1 MKVNMKKQINAVL
14 SLLFLALLSAGCT
27 PRPAP
32 APFIYTLEN
41 QSSGVAAQA
50 GLATQKPV
58 LKLMP
63 VRAAGP
69 FTVEDMVYRDNH
81 YGLNSYAHSRWSDA
95 PARMLEVFF
104 LASLGNSGL
113 FTAVL
118 PPSSAAG
125 GDLILESVLQDF
137 SAHIDSGSGAEA
149 GIRMFFY
156 LIETH
161 SRSLLASKVISVSV
175 PAADSDARHAAAALN
190 AAAAKVAKELQK
202 WLSMETAA
210 LHKRTQKDI

>member
-1 MKVNMKKQINAVL
+1 MKVNMKKQINAAL
-14 SLLFLALLSAGCT
+14 YLLFLVLLSAGCT

-32 APFIYTLEN
+32 APFVYTLEN

-50 GLATQKPV
+50 GVATKRPV

-69 FTVEDMVYRDNH
+69 FTAEDMVYRDMYH
-81 YGLNSYAHSRWSDA
+81 GLNAYAHSRWSDA
-95 PARMLEVFF
+95 PARMLEGFF
-104 LASLGNSGL
+104 LASLEGSGL

-137 SAHIDSGSGAEA
+137 SVHLNSGGSAEA
-149 GIRMFFY
+149 EIKMFFY
-156 LIETH
+156 LIETR
-161 SRSLLASKVISVSV
+161 SRSLAASREISVSE
-175 PAADSDARHAAAALN
+175 PAAGSDARHAAAALN
-190 AAAAKVAKELQK
+190 TAAGKVAEELQK
-202 WLSMETAA
+202 WLSTEAAA